1 MNQTTLEH
9 TLHPYH
15 LSKDIKEYLLQ
26 EYSNDINHIQTVLDE
41 YLTQEYW
48 DSKNERLSILK
59 QYDTEKIILDVL
71 TQLVLI
77 ADDYIPLIS
86 ACTVKQI
93 KGLNKIQS
101 AQTIGDILHCIDST
115 DLILWD
121 ITEDNRRY
129 IQSNMALSD
138 ELQRRV
144 DLMCV
149 LPPMLVKPRTLRHNK
164 SCGYLTIN
172 KDSLILGD
180 RENYHDKCIS
190 LDVLNTLNS
199 TALQLDLDIC
209 YKFQKE
215 FKSEFDKDTDEY
227 LNQRKTYE
235 RAKEQFEYFR
245 DVIQDKTIFF
255 THKVDKRGRVY
266 SQGYQ
271 FNTQGSSYEKACLQL
286 KVKEFVEGEL

>member
-164 SCGYLTIN
+164 SSGYLTV
-172 KDSLILGD
+172 KTDSLILGD
-180 RENYHDKCIS
+180 RENYHDESIS

-199 TALQLDLDIC
+199 QALCLDLDIC

-235 RAKEQFEYFR
+235 RAKEQFEFFR
-245 DVIQDKTIFF
+245 DKIQDHTIHF

-266 SQGYQ
+266 SQGYV
-271 FNTQGSSYEKACLQL
+271 FNFQGSSYEKACLQL